1 MHTYSVNTNERVNII
16 SILAIISCFITPIF
30 NNILNYIMEFVS
42 KVQFINSLINQM
54 ELIGFDIRK
63 FTILGVF
70 WLLYELFDKKLWKWK
85 FLKKD

>member
-1 MHTYSVNTNERVNII
+1 
-16 SILAIISCFITPIF
+16 
-30 NNILNYIMEFVS
+30 MEFVS